1 MAIRP
6 ESVIRTHLRGAGIY
20 ATTLGKI
27 KVITRT
33 IQKDGSEDLYDLEKY
48 DDEIARVEQEL
59 SEIASRKK
67 DALSTFENVTKTI
80 ISDEIIASHK
90 ARLDS
95 LKDALDGTSRS
106 LKELEEGIKQ
116 QNIRITD
123 SFGPYLGKEFL
134 EPDRLSELSRIIQGG
149 AASNI
154 TEAIGIYKE
163 SKQAQ

>member
-1 MAIRP
+1 M
-6 ESVIRTHLRGAGIY
+6 SFKLSSCFFFFLSCSLLRY
-20 ATTLGKI
+20 EGKLNTI
-27 KVITRT
+27 KAW
-33 IQKDGSEDLYDLEKY
+33 K
-48 DDEIARVEQEL
+48 
-59 SEIASRKK
+59 
-67 DALSTFENVTKTI
+67 NVTKNI
-80 ISDEIIASHK
+80 ITDEIIASHK

-154 TEAIGIYKE
+154 TEASGIYKE

>member
-1 MAIRP
+1 M
-6 ESVIRTHLRGAGIY
+6 
-20 ATTLGKI
+20 
-27 KVITRT
+27 
-33 IQKDGSEDLYDLEKY
+33 
-48 DDEIARVEQEL
+48 EQEL
-59 SEIASRKK
+59 SEITSKKK
-67 DALSTFENVTKTI
+67 DALNTFENVTKNI
-80 ISDEIIASHK
+80 ITDEIIASHK

>member
-1 MAIRP
+1 MTAQLVFQDR
-6 ESVIRTHLRGAGIY
+6 L
-20 ATTLGKI
+20 
-27 KVITRT
+27 
-33 IQKDGSEDLYDLEKY
+33 
-48 DDEIARVEQEL
+48 
-59 SEIASRKK
+59 AS
-67 DALSTFENVTKTI
+67 DF
-80 ISDEIIASHK
+80 
-90 ARLDS
+90 

-149 AASNI
+149 EASNI